1 MPKDIN
7 IHLKTT
13 GAELTKEQI
22 EQIKKHVAQLG
33 YETTVAGEKTEKGT
47 GKISAMGGALSTVK
61 EQVLSWIGAWA
72 GIAGVNRLLGFLQ
85 ERLESINK
93 AQKDTYDLTLKLASL
108 GQRLEFQTGTRGAQD
123 FWTQQ
128 AIAIQKAGAL
138 PTPDIAQQMLLSMDI
153 AFAAQGGIK
162 NEQIRNLAQQLAPFV
177 GAAGLGPDEVSKI
190 FEFAGTAQIAPTPE
204 AYKQFFAQLQAG
216 FTASKAVNF
225 GSFMT
230 GLQQG
235 GTGYLAMG
243 GTLTE
248 AISTFSAARAVMAN
262 EALAATLVEQVS
274 RLSSGGYE
282 KPRQAIEK
290 ALGVKWEELPM
301 DQRAAALLQHVKAIP
316 ERQRAQTLAEQGFPL
331 ELTTAL
337 GKMVSPEATRTLE
350 STRQAV
356 TGTSPAII
364 DSMSQAYLNSIP
376 ARARVGEAESSAR
389 KAARGPRYSDW
400 QERLRKAQDK
410 LDELLEQGK
419 DRWYIPNNIEA
430 EVIALEQM
438 YSETTAI
445 LPTVPEN
452 RRNEFEQFRWSLERN
467 ISNLRLPVIGRFETK
482 APQFYLRLYRE
493 LMDSLSLPASEQ
505 PPPALPTLNRPSLN
519 IEPPATESPPV
530 VNNFDQRISHI
541 MILNPVTGM
550 NKQDLGIDPPWL
562 G

>member
-1 MPKDIN
+1 MPKDVN

-22 EQIKKHVAQLG
+22 EQIKQHVAQLG

-61 EQVLSWIGAWA
+61 EHVLNWIGAFA
-72 GIAGVNRLLGFLQ
+72 GIAGVNQLLGFLQ
-85 ERLESINK
+85 DRLESINK
-93 AQKDTYDLTLKLASL
+93 AQKDTYDQTLKLASL

-123 FWTQQ
+123 FWTQE

-138 PTPDIAQQMLLSMDI
+138 PTPDIAQQMLLSMDVL
-153 AFAAQGGIK
+153 FAGQGGIK
-162 NEQIRNLAQQLAPFV
+162 NEQIRDLAKQLAPFV
-177 GAAGLGPDEVSKI
+177 GAANLGPEDVSKI

-262 EALAATLVEQVS
+262 EALASTLVEQVS

-290 ALGVKWEELPM
+290 ALGIKWEELPM

-350 STRQAV
+350 STRRAV
-356 TGTSPAII
+356 TQASPDVV

-389 KAARGPRYSDW
+389 KAARGPRYADW
-400 QERLRKAQDK
+400 QERMRKAQDK

-419 DRWYIPNNIEA
+419 DLWYIPNQLEA
-430 EVIALEQM
+430 QVIALEQM

-452 RRNEFEQFRWSLERN
+452 RRAEFEQFRWSLENN
-467 ISNLRLPVIGRFETK
+467 IRNLRTPVLRRFEIK
-482 APQFYLRLYRE
+482 APQFYFRQYKE
-493 LMDSLSLPASEQ
+493 FMESLSLPASEQ
-505 PPPALPTLNRPSLN
+505 PPPASPTLNRPSLN
-519 IEPPATESPPV
+519 IEPPATESPAV
-530 VNNFDQRISHI
+530 VNNFDYRTSHY

-550 NKQDLGIDPPWL
+550 NKQDLGIEPPWL